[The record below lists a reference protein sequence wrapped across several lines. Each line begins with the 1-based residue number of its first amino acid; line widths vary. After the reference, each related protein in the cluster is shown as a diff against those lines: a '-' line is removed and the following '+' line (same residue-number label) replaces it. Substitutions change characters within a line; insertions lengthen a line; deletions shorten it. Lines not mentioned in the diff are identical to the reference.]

1 MKKRDK
7 KGRFKIIYKE
17 LKNKKKCSVCLK
29 NLPIENFQFLNK
41 NNPNGVHKIGTRSSR
56 CKNCFNFYRKKSE
69 LDGFHHRLNCHILS
83 HENSFLEVVQLKL
96 IQHIQHHQ
104 LQ

>member
-29 NLPIENFQFLNK
+29 NLPIENFQFLKCQFNLGFLAK
-41 NNPNGVHKIGTRSSR
+41 HITMNDDDKITFSDDTQNPEIS
-56 CKNCFNFYRKKSE
+56 
-69 LDGFHHRLNCHILS
+69 D
-83 HENSFLEVVQLKL
+83 LKL
-96 IQHIQHHQ
+96 KLKFVTKKYYKYKNHIS
-104 LQ
+104 LK